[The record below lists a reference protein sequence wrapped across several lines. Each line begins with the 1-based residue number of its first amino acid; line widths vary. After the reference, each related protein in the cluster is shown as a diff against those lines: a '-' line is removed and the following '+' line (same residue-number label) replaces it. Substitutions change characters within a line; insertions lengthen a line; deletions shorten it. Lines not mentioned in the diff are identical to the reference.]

1 MGYSPPIMTIIDS
14 IKSGLAPVHKEGWR
28 FVAIFA
34 AIALFFFWLGWSPV
48 GWIGLIL
55 TAWCA
60 YFFRDPERVTPL
72 GKSLIVSPADGMV
85 SHVVNVI
92 PPPELDLPREPHTR
106 VSVFMNVFDV
116 HINRSPIDG
125 RIARLAYIPGA
136 FLNAELDKASEDN
149 ERQALTLETD
159 HGPTIGV
166 VQIAGL
172 VARRIV
178 KFVEQGDRLAAGQRF
193 GLIRFGSRV
202 DVYLPGNVQ
211 VLVSVGQRALAGET
225 ILADLAVTGQSR
237 LSRKA

>member
-1 MGYSPPIMTIIDS
+1 MTIIDS
-14 IKSGLAPVHKEGWR
+14 ITSSLAPVHREGWR

-34 AIALFFFWLGWSPV
+34 AVALFFFWLGWSPLGWV
-48 GWIGLIL
+48 GIIL

-60 YFFRDPERVTPL
+60 YFFRDPERVTPI
-72 GKSLIVSPADGMV
+72 GKSLIVSPADGVV
-85 SHVVNVI
+85 SMIVNVI
-92 PPPELDLPREPHTR
+92 PPPELDLPRELHTR
-106 VSVFMNVFDV
+106 ISVFMNVFDV
-116 HINRSPIDG
+116 HINRSPLDG

-149 ERQALTLETD
+149 ERQALTIETD
-159 HGPTIGV
+159 HGPVIGV

-202 DVYLPGNVQ
+202 DVYLPKDVMTT
-211 VLVSVGQRALAGET
+211 VSVGQRAIAGET
-225 ILADLAVTGQSR
+225 ILADLAHTGQAR